1 MFTASVS
8 GAASGMLTVCAYVI
22 FFSTLSGT
30 LSCLVRVCGG
40 MEPRLFALLCGFL
53 ELSGAISDASGLPDG
68 RQALILTAAIAGW
81 SGLSVHCQIA
91 GICAGRHISLRPYIT
106 AKAVQAI
113 LCGAVM
119 ALILCAFPDW
129 LSPDADTV
137 VRTLVGLGD
146 LWQTARPSVPAAL
159 ANAGFILSWL
169 ISLAGRWRR
178 RTGQN
183 SSPVKY

>member
-1 MFTASVS
+1 M
-8 GAASGMLTVCAYVI
+8 
-22 FFSTLSGT
+22 
-30 LSCLVRVCGG
+30 
-40 MEPRLFALLCGFL
+40 
-53 ELSGAISDASGLPDG
+53 
-68 RQALILTAAIAGW
+68 
-81 SGLSVHCQIA
+81 
-91 GICAGRHISLRPYIT
+91 
-106 AKAVQAI
+106 QAI
-113 LCGAVM
+113 LCSAVM

-137 VRTLVGLGD
+137 VRTLLDLGD